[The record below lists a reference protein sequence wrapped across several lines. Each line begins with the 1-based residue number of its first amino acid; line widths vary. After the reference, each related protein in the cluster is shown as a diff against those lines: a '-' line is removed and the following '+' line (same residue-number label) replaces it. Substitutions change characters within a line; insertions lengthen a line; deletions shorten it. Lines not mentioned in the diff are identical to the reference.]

1 MTFDYKARRAQLLA
15 KLPPNSVAFLFAKP
29 QQYRNHDT
37 EYRFRQDS
45 SFYYLTGL
53 NEPDLILMLSKTADE
68 QQDIVF
74 CHPYDERV
82 ATWLGARVTAED
94 MVTRGFDKA
103 YPLPQFEEHA
113 AKLLV
118 GKDCVFSLWD
128 QALGPNQQV
137 LSFLKQLKENPRKG
151 FTAPHAWQDLG
162 PLLYEQRVIKSP
174 EEIQIIQRAVDIS
187 VEAHIALMSMPNK
200 VGLHE
205 YALEA
210 KLLDIFYKNGSSDC
224 AYPSIIGA
232 GDNACILHYHHNR
245 ARIQDKDLILIDA
258 GAEYD
263 FYASDITRTIP
274 ASGRYTT
281 QQKEIY
287 QVVLAAQ
294 QAGIAACQVGKPYNQ
309 IQEALLA
316 AMIPGLLDL
325 GILSGSVDEVLS
337 TQSYQAV
344 YMHSSGHYLG
354 LDVHDCGSY
363 KKDAQWRPLEPN
375 MILTVEP
382 GIYIRRGHPTVSAK
396 WHGLGI
402 RIEDDILI
410 SKQGPRILS
419 EALPKTIEAIE
430 GLAV

>member
-1 MTFDYKARRAQLLA
+1 MTFDYKARRSQLLA
-15 KLPPNSVAFLFAKP
+15 TMPLNSIAFLFAKP

-53 NEPDLILMLSKTADE
+53 NEPDLVLLLVKTAYE
-68 QQDIVF
+68 QLDMLF

-82 ATWLGARVTAED
+82 ATWLGTRVSAAE
-94 MVTRGFDKA
+94 MVTQGFDQA
-103 YPLPQFEEHA
+103 YSLPEFEEKALSLLAGKEVIFSFWDHA
-113 AKLLV
+113 EA
-118 GKDCVFSLWD
+118 
-128 QALGPNQQV
+128 PNQQ
-137 LSFLKQLKENPRKG
+137 LLNFLKKLKENPRKG
-151 FTAPHAWQDLG
+151 LVVPHAWQDLG
-162 PLLYEQRVIKSP
+162 PLLYEQRVIKSA
-174 EEIQIIQRAVDIS
+174 EEIKTIQHAIDIS
-187 VEAHIALMSMPNK
+187 IEAHKALMAMPNK

-205 YALEA
+205 YVLEA
-210 KLLDIFYKNGSSDC
+210 KLLDIFYQRGASDC

-232 GDNACILHYHHNR
+232 GDNACILHYHQNR
-245 ARIQDKDLILIDA
+245 ALIKENDLILIDA

-281 QQKEIY
+281 QQKELY

-294 QAGIAACQVGKPYNQ
+294 CAGIAACQVGKSYHQ
-309 IQEALLA
+309 IQEDLLA
-316 AMIPGLLDL
+316 AMIPGLLEL
-325 GILSGSVDEVLS
+325 GILTGSLDEVLS

-354 LDVHDCGSY
+354 LDVHDCGRY
-363 KKDAQWRPLEPN
+363 KTGSQWRLLEPN

-382 GIYIRRGHPTVSAK
+382 GVYIRRDHPTVPKK

-410 SKQGPRILS
+410 SKKGPRVLS
-419 EALPKTIEAIE
+419 EKLPKAIEAVE
-430 GLAV
+430 ALAV